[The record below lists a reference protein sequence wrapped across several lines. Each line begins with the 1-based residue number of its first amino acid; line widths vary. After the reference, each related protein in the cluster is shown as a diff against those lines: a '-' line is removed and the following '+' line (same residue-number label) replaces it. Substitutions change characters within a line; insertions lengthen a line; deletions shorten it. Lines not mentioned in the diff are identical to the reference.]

1 MKRRIRFGAQTAPQ
15 HTSWRELRE
24 AWKVIDE
31 CGYDSAWV
39 FDHFYP
45 IFSDPSGPCLEGWIS
60 LAALAAETA
69 SVQVGVLVTGNTYR
83 HPAVLAKMGATLDHT
98 SNGRLIL
105 GLGAAWFEPEHAA
118 YGIPF
123 YSVGERIARL
133 DEAAEMIKMLW
144 TQRRSD
150 FEGRYYRLQ
159 NALCEPK
166 PVQKPHPPIMIG
178 GGGEKKTL
186 RVAAKHANQWNT
198 FGSPEVFRRKISVLK
213 EHCASVRREPDDIE
227 ISWAGSFALT
237 GSAAEKERTV
247 RSVAEWYGAAPE
259 AVEPGL
265 LVGAENEV
273 KDRIRQFIDAGVTH
287 FILSMRSPF
296 DLDAIR
302 GFADRIIP
310 EFRGAGH
317 LRQE

>member
-1 MKRRIRFGAQTAPQ
+1 M
-15 HTSWRELRE
+15 
-24 AWKVIDE
+24 
-31 CGYDSAWV
+31 
-39 FDHFYP
+39 DHLIQIPGVGQPEEPFM
-45 IFSDPSGPCLEGWIS
+45 EGWTV
-60 LAALAAETA
+60 LAALAAVTEKIRLAT
-69 SVQVGVLVTGNTYR
+69 LVTSVAYR
-83 HPAVLAKMGATLDHT
+83 NPALLAKMAAGVDII
-98 SNGRLIL
+98 SGGRLTF
-105 GLGAAWFEPEHAA
+105 GFGAGWYYQEYGQYGYEFPESPSVRIRQMEEALKVIKLMWSEPRATF
-118 YGIPF
+118 YGKYFHI
-123 YSVGERIARL
+123 
-133 DEAAEMIKMLW
+133 DEAIL
-144 TQRRSD
+144 
-150 FEGRYYRLQ
+150 
-159 NALCEPK
+159 EPK
-166 PVQKPHPPIMIG
+166 PLQKPHPPIMIG